1 MHAGLKVTSLSLLS
15 RAPRDFLVPWRG
27 ASHRE
32 IRDSMTRGTTRCLL
46 NLPPISHEAV
56 DRPAEFP
63 SVTFLDRRTLSGAE
77 CCVPDG
83 NTDGAASDKG
93 RKMHRRSIE
102 DIAPS
107 SCFVR
112 VDVVRVYYVRV
123 CLCVASIV
131 ETNDFTCPIMDV
143 VAALCVLFRCI

>member
-1 MHAGLKVTSLSLLS
+1 MHEGLKVTSLSLLS
-15 RAPRDFLVPWRG
+15 RHETSLYRHG

-63 SVTFLDRRTLSGAE
+63 SVTFLDRRTLSAVGR
-77 CCVPDG
+77 CVPDG

-107 SCFVR
+107 SCFIC
-112 VDVVRVYYVRV
+112 VDVYVRVYVCGFDRRDERFHLSDYGHRRTVRPFS
-123 CLCVASIV
+123 LHLA
-131 ETNDFTCPIMDV
+131 
-143 VAALCVLFRCI
+143 